1 MNAWVMISVVEFK
14 LLFRNFYS
22 VFFAF
27 AFPVGML
34 LLFGSIYGNEP
45 VESFGGF
52 GTIDLTA
59 PAYMC
64 MVIAVTGLMSLPLTV
79 AQYRERKILKRF
91 MASPI
96 NPSRILTA
104 QVIVNLI
111 MTVMGM
117 AALLIVGALVF
128 RLQVYGSFWPILFS
142 LFLIT
147 ISMFSIGL
155 VIAGVSS
162 NGRMATVLSYLI
174 YFPMLFLSGATI
186 PIEIMPDHV
195 SHFAKVLPL
204 THGVELLKRV
214 WTGGA
219 LADSFQNILVLSGV
233 FLVCALLSVKAF
245 RWE

>member
-1 MNAWVMISVVEFK
+1 
-14 LLFRNFYS
+14 
-22 VFFAF
+22 
-27 AFPVGML
+27 
-34 LLFGSIYGNEP
+34 
-45 VESFGGF
+45 
-52 GTIDLTA
+52 
-59 PAYMC
+59 
-64 MVIAVTGLMSLPLTV
+64 V